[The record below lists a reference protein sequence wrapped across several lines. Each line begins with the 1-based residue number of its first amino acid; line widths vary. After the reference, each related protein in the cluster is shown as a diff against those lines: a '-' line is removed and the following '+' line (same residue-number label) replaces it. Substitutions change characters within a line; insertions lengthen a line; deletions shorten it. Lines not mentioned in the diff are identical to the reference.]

1 MSEAGLKSFIDKPF
15 LSKYGEFVKALN
27 QNNCKRQF
35 MISYEHPEVVFI
47 KVLTDQIKSDFG

>member
-47 KVLTDQIKSDFG
+47 KVLTD